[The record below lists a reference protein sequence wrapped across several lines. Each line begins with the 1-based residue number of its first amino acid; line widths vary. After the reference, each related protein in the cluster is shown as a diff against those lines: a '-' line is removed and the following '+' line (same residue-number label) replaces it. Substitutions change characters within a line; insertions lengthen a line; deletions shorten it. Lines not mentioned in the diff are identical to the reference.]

1 MARFSCR
8 LFPGPPRVGNIIVNE
23 LAERFCYYGTRSL
36 LTLYLTRKLGYS
48 DNEAV
53 SLISWWI
60 AACYV
65 SPLIGGYL
73 SDAHWGRYT
82 TILRGS
88 AVYQVGVI
96 ILAACAYDSV
106 PESVAR
112 AGLFVGL
119 AAVALATGGIKTSVA
134 PFGADQITVDSE
146 RTSFFFVFYQAINV
160 GSLLSYIALP
170 IVRQRAGYGPA
181 FTVPACFLALSI
193 LVFLAARGSY
203 TRVPPSGSVLVTT
216 VNVLR
221 AALGRGGI
229 STGAGHPRP
238 PPHEASPI
246 MAAASLGNSVAHA
259 AGSSAQATDPEATPL
274 ILTPA
279 AYTGSADAPPGS
291 GVLTGT
297 WVDRARGQVPD
308 QDIVD
313 VVAVG
318 RLLPIY
324 AMLPFFW
331 AVYESYSAI
340 WTLQA
345 SKMDLCFGSIC
356 LQPEQLQTVNPA
368 LIVTLIPLFDRFIIP
383 GLMRSKWTILHP
395 TPLRRMAAGLFLAGC
410 AWVVTGVLE
419 MAVTSQQTA
428 EGGGPRLSVAWQL
441 IQYVIL
447 TAAEI
452 CVSTTGVEFSY
463 NEAPTRM
470 KGAVLALWYVASSLG
485 NVLNGTLYGA
495 LGGILTQVQLIWVST
510 GMLFAAALLFT
521 VIAAHYKPAR
531 KGMRAS
537 TAPVHMAAAAGP
549 QDKEEADD
557 QQGSVQ
563 AAKVKEWPSQ
573 AQNVS

>member
-1 MARFSCR
+1 MARFGCR

-82 TILRGS
+82 TIIRGS
-88 AVYQVGVI
+88 ALYQVGVVV
-96 ILAACAYDSV
+96 LAACAYDSV
-106 PESVAR
+106 PENAAR
-112 AGLFVGL
+112 IGLFIGL
-119 AAVALATGGIKTSVA
+119 AAVAMATGGIKTSVA
-134 PFGADQITVDSE
+134 PFGADQITVESE

-160 GSLLSYIALP
+160 GSLLSYIILP
-170 IVRQRAGYGPA
+170 IVRQQAGYGPA
-181 FTVPACFLALSI
+181 FSVPAAFLFLSI
-193 LVFLAARGSY
+193 LVFVAARRSY
-203 TRVPPSGSVLVTT
+203 TRVPPSGSVLAMAA
-216 VNVLR
+216 NVVRSALR
-221 AALGRGGI
+221 HKGGN
-229 STGAGHPRP
+229 SMGEGPA
-238 PPHEASPI
+238 HEASPI
-246 MAAASLGNSVAHA
+246 MAAASQVLGAPSA
-259 AGSSAQATDPEATPL
+259 ADPEVAPL

-279 AYTGSADAPPGS
+279 ASTAGGAGSSS
-291 GVLTGT
+291 GPLTGT
-297 WVDRARGQVPD
+297 WLDGARGHVPD

-313 VVAVG
+313 VLAVA

-345 SKMDLCFGSIC
+345 SKMDLCLGSVC
-356 LQPEQLQTVNPA
+356 LQPEQLQTVNPT
-368 LIVTLIPLFDRFIIP
+368 LIVLLIPLFDRIIIP

-395 TPLRRMAAGLFLAGC
+395 TPLRRIAAGLFLAGC
-410 AWVVTGVLE
+410 AWVVTGLLE
-419 MAVTSQQTA
+419 MAVTKQQEAGT
-428 EGGGPRLSVAWQL
+428 GPKLSVAWQL

-447 TAAEI
+447 TSAEI

-463 NEAPTRM
+463 NEAPARM

-495 LGGILTQVQLIWVST
+495 LGGTLSQVQLIWVST

-521 VIAAHYKPAR
+521 VIAAFYKPA
-531 KGMRAS
+531 KKSAPLAVHAEQQNTAS
-537 TAPVHMAAAAGP
+537 ATDTEKAAG
-549 QDKEEADD
+549 Q
-557 QQGSVQ
+557 VR
-563 AAKVKEWPSQ
+563 EWPSQ
-573 AQNVS
+573 AQE